1 VLYDTQ
7 GNRMHEY
14 TFIHLIKHFSFYSD
28 ESRMGIE
35 MGTTTST
42 ILYYFCGFSTV
53 FILTI
58 VGSAES
64 TTLIKLLVRM

>member
-1 VLYDTQ
+1 VLSDTQ

-14 TFIHLIKHFSFYSD
+14 TLVDLIKHFSFYSE
-28 ESRMGIE
+28 ESRVGIQ
-35 MGTTTST
+35 MGTITST
-42 ILYYFCGFSTV
+42 ILYYFCGVSTV
-53 FILTI
+53 FILMI